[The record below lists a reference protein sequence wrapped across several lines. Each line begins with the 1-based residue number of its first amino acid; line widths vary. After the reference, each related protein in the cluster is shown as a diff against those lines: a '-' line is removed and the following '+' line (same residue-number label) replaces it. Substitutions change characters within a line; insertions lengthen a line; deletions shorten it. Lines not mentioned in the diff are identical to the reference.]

1 MSFDFAV
8 IAFGLPIFAEGLINT
23 VLFCAVAIAGG
34 IPLAT
39 ALALARLSRRA
50 VVRLPATCIV
60 ELLRNT
66 PFLVQV
72 FLLYFALPALG
83 MRLDATAAGLIALT
97 AYAGAYF
104 AEAIRG
110 AILSVP
116 RGQLESARALGMP
129 YIRAIR
135 RIVAPQMMGYLLPAL
150 TNQMIGV
157 IKDSAVLSVISIPD
171 MAMAAQQVLGETF
184 APVESYVM
192 AALIYWALTAAVAAA
207 MMRLEHRFAITMAGP
222 AQLLASTPAL
232 ASER

>member
-1 MSFDFAV
+1 MSFDLSV
-8 IAFGLPIFAEGLINT
+8 ITYGLPIFGEGLVNT

-34 IPLAT
+34 LPLAT
-39 ALALARLSRRA
+39 ALALARLSRRRNLR
-50 VVRLPATCIV
+50 VPATSFV
-60 ELLRNT
+60 EILRNT

-83 MRLDATAAGLIALT
+83 MRLGATTAGLVALT

-129 YIRAIR
+129 YLRAIR

-157 IKDSAVLSVISIPD
+157 IKDSAVLSVITVPD

-192 AALIYWALTAAVAAA
+192 VAVLYWVLTASVAAG
-207 MMRLEHRFAITMAGP
+207 MMQLERRFAAPAMGP
-222 AQLLASTPAL
+222 HRLLDAAPAL
-232 ASER
+232 ALER

>member
-1 MSFDFAV
+1 MSFDFSV
-8 IAFGLPIFAEGLINT
+8 ISYGLPIFAEGLVNT

-34 IPLAT
+34 LPLAT
-39 ALALARLSRRA
+39 ALALARLSRRRNLR
-50 VVRLPATCIV
+50 VPATSFV
-60 ELLRNT
+60 EILRNT

-83 MRLDATAAGLIALT
+83 MRLGATTAGLVALT

-129 YIRAIR
+129 YLRAVR

-157 IKDSAVLSVISIPD
+157 IKDSAVLSVITVPD

-192 AALIYWALTAAVAAA
+192 VAVLYWVLTASVAAV
-207 MMRLEHRFAITMAGP
+207 MMQLERRFAAPAKGP
-222 AQLLASTPAL
+222 HRLLDAAPAFAL
-232 ASER
+232 ER

>member
-1 MSFDFAV
+1 MSFDLSV

-23 VLFCAVAIAGG
+23 ALFCAVAIAAGL
-34 IPLAT
+34 PLA
-39 ALALARLSRRA
+39 AVLALARLSRRGIF
-50 VVRLPATCIV
+50 RLPATAFV
-60 ELLRNT
+60 EILRNT

-83 MRLDATAAGLIALT
+83 MRLGATAAGLVALT

-129 YIRAIR
+129 YLRAVR

-157 IKDSAVLSVISIPD
+157 IKDSAVLSVITVPE

-192 AALIYWALTAAVAAA
+192 VAVLYWALTAAVAAL
-207 MMRLEHRFAITMAGP
+207 MMHLENRFAAP
-222 AQLLASTPAL
+222 ARRPFRPLNAAPAL

>member
-1 MSFDFAV
+1 MSFDFSV
-8 IAFGLPIFAEGLINT
+8 IAHGLPIFAKGLVNT
-23 VLFCAVAIAGG
+23 VLFCSVAIVGG
-34 IPLAT
+34 LPLAS
-39 ALALARLSRRA
+39 ALALARLSRRGIF
-50 VVRLPATCIV
+50 RLPATGFV
-60 ELLRNT
+60 EALRNT

-83 MRLDATAAGLIALT
+83 IRLGATTAGLVALT

-116 RGQLESARALGMP
+116 RGQLESGRALGMP
-129 YIRAIR
+129 YLRAVR

-157 IKDSAVLSVISIPD
+157 IKDSAVLSVITVSD

-192 AALIYWALTAAVAAA
+192 VAVLYWVLTAAVAAL
-207 MMRLEHRFAITMAGP
+207 MMQLERRFAAPATGP
-222 AQLLASTPAL
+222 LRLLDPVPTL
-232 ASER
+232 TSER

>member
-1 MSFDFAV
+1 MSFDLAV
-8 IAFGLPIFAEGLINT
+8 IAYGLPIFAEGLLNT
-23 VLFCAVAIAGG
+23 VLFCAVAIGAGL
-34 IPLAT
+34 PLA
-39 ALALARLSRRA
+39 AVLALARLSRRGA
-50 VVRLPATCIV
+50 CRRPAIAFI
-60 ELLRNT
+60 EILRNT

-83 MRLDATAAGLIALT
+83 LRLDATTAGLVALT

-116 RGQLESARALGMP
+116 SGQLESARALGMP
-129 YIRAIR
+129 YLRAVR

-157 IKDSAVLSVISIPD
+157 IKDSAVLSVITVPD

-192 AALIYWALTAAVAAA
+192 AAVLYWALTAAVAAL
-207 MMRLEHRFAITMAGP
+207 MGRLETRFAAP
-222 AQLLASTPAL
+222 ARQPLRPLETVPAF
-232 ASER
+232 AAER

>member
-1 MSFDFAV
+1 MSFDFSV
-8 IAFGLPIFAEGLINT
+8 ITYGLPIFAEGLVNT

-34 IPLAT
+34 LPLAT
-39 ALALARLSRRA
+39 ALALARLSRHRNLR
-50 VVRLPATCIV
+50 VPATSFV
-60 ELLRNT
+60 EILRNT

-83 MRLDATAAGLIALT
+83 MRLGATTAGLVALT

-129 YIRAIR
+129 YFRAVR

-157 IKDSAVLSVISIPD
+157 IKDSAVLSVITVPD

-192 AALIYWALTAAVAAA
+192 VAVLYWVLTASVAAV
-207 MMRLEHRFAITMAGP
+207 MMQLERRFAAPATGP
-222 AQLLASTPAL
+222 HRLLDVAPAL
-232 ASER
+232 ALER

>member
-1 MSFDFAV
+1 MTFDVSV
-8 IAFGLPIFAEGLINT
+8 ILYGVPIFAEGLKNT
-23 VLFCAVAIAGG
+23 VLFCTVAISSGL
-34 IPLAT
+34 PLAT
-39 ALALARLSRRA
+39 ALALCRLSRRSI
-50 VVRLPATCIV
+50 LHWPATSVV
-60 ELLRNT
+60 EALRNT

-83 MRLDATAAGLIALT
+83 LRLGATTAGLVALT

-116 RGQLESARALGMP
+116 SGQLESARALGMP
-129 YIRAIR
+129 YFRALR

-150 TNQMIGV
+150 TNQVIGV
-157 IKDSAVLSVISIPD
+157 IKDSAVLSVITVPD

-192 AALIYWALTAAVAAA
+192 VAALYWALTAIVSALMMQLERRYAAPGKQP
-207 MMRLEHRFAITMAGP
+207 I
-222 AQLLASTPAL
+222 QLLEATAAL
-232 ASER
+232 ATER

>member
-1 MSFDFAV
+1 MSFDLSV
-8 IAFGLPIFAEGLINT
+8 IAYGLPIFAEGLVNT

-34 IPLAT
+34 LPLAT
-39 ALALARLSRRA
+39 ALALARLSRRRIF
-50 VVRLPATCIV
+50 RLPATGFV
-60 ELLRNT
+60 ETLRNT

-83 MRLDATAAGLIALT
+83 IRLGATTAGLVALT

-129 YIRAIR
+129 YLRAVR

-157 IKDSAVLSVISIPD
+157 IKDSAVLSVITVPD

-192 AALIYWALTAAVAAA
+192 VAVLYWVLTAGVAAL
-207 MMRLEHRFAITMAGP
+207 MMKLERRFAPP
-222 AQLLASTPAL
+222 ATEPLRLLGAVPAL
-232 ASER
+232 ALER

>member
-1 MSFDFAV
+1 MSFDFSV
-8 IAFGLPIFAEGLINT
+8 IAYGLPIFAEGLVNT
-23 VLFCAVAIAGG
+23 IFFCTLAIAGG
-34 IPLAT
+34 LPLAT
-39 ALALARLSRRA
+39 AVALWRLSRRRLL
-50 VVRLPATCIV
+50 RLPATAFV
-60 ELLRNT
+60 ETLRNT

-83 MRLDATAAGLIALT
+83 LRLGATAAGVIALT

-116 RGQLESARALGMP
+116 RGQMESARALGMP
-129 YIRAIR
+129 YFRALR
-135 RIVAPQMMGYLLPAL
+135 RIVAPQMMGYLLPSL

-157 IKDSAVLSVISIPD
+157 IKDSAVLSVITVPD

-192 AALIYWALTAAVAAA
+192 VAALYWALTAAVTAL
-207 MMRLEHRFAITMAGP
+207 MMRLERRLAVPARGP
-222 AQLLASTPAL
+222 PRLLDTASAL
-232 ASER
+232 ATER

>member
-1 MSFDFAV
+1 MSFDFSV
-8 IAFGLPIFAEGLINT
+8 IAYGLPIFAKGLANT

-34 IPLAT
+34 LPLAT
-39 ALALARLSRRA
+39 ALALARLSRHRA
-50 VVRLPATCIV
+50 FRLPATGFV
-60 ELLRNT
+60 ETLRNT

-83 MRLDATAAGLIALT
+83 MRLGATTAGLVALT

-129 YIRAIR
+129 YLRAVR

-150 TNQMIGV
+150 TNQIIGV
-157 IKDSAVLSVISIPD
+157 IKDSAVLSVITVPD

-192 AALIYWALTAAVAAA
+192 VAVLYWVLTAAVAAL
-207 MMRLEHRFAITMAGP
+207 MMQLERRFAAPVTGP
-222 AQLLASTPAL
+222 LRLLDAAPAIAL
-232 ASER
+232 ER

>member
-1 MSFDFAV
+1 MSFDLSV
-8 IAFGLPIFAEGLINT
+8 IAYGLPIFAEGLVNT
-23 VLFCAVAIAGG
+23 VMFCAVAIAAGL
-34 IPLAT
+34 PLGA
-39 ALALARLSRRA
+39 ALALARLARRGIFR
-50 VVRLPATCIV
+50 VLATGFV
-60 ELLRNT
+60 ETLRNT

-83 MRLDATAAGLIALT
+83 MRLGATTAGLIALT

-104 AEAIRG
+104 SEAIRG

-129 YIRAIR
+129 HLRAVR

-157 IKDSAVLSVISIPD
+157 IKDSAVLSVITVPD

-192 AALIYWALTAAVAAA
+192 VAVLYWVLTAAVAAL
-207 MMRLEHRFAITMAGP
+207 MMRLERRFAAPATGP
-222 AQLLASTPAL
+222 LQLFDVAPAAVL
-232 ASER
+232 ER